1 MVEVGDQAPD
11 FTAPLAG
18 GESYNDVEEFSLSD
32 ALGDGP
38 VVLVFVPA
46 AFTSWCSSELGSFGE
61 EFEAFEA
68 INADVYGV
76 SVDLPFAQN
85 TWADQID
92 LPFPLLSDPTHD
104 IIEAYD
110 VVRGGFYNA
119 LTVARRSVFVIGPDG
134 RITYK
139 WVQDATEEPDWDA
152 LVAEVI
158 DAATEAAP
166 A

>member
-1 MVEVGDQAPD
+1 MVNVGEQAPD

-18 GESYNDVEEFSLSD
+18 GESYNDVEAFTLSD
-32 ALGDGP
+32 ALGNGP

-68 INADVYGV
+68 IDADVYGV

-85 TWADQID
+85 TWAEQLD
-92 LPFPLLSDPTHD
+92 LPFPLLSDPTHEV
-104 IIEAYD
+104 IEAYGVVREGLYD
-110 VVRGGFYNA
+110 VV
-119 LTVARRSVFVIGPDG
+119 TVARRSVFVIGPDG

-139 WVQDATEEPDWDA
+139 WIQEASEEPDWDA
-152 LVAEVI
+152 LVADVI
-158 DAATEAAP
+158 DAATEAAS

>member
-1 MVEVGDQAPD
+1 MVDVGDRAPE

-18 GESYNDVEEFSLSD
+18 GESYNDVDEFSLSD

-68 INADVYGV
+68 IDADVYGV

-85 TWADQID
+85 TWAEQLD
-92 LPFPLLSDPTHD
+92 LPFPLLSDPSHEL
-104 IIEAYD
+104 IEAYD
-110 VVRGGFYNA
+110 VVREGLYDVV
-119 LTVARRSVFVIGPDG
+119 TVARRSVFVIDPDG

-139 WVQDATEEPDWDA
+139 WVQEATEEPDWDA

>member
-1 MVEVGDQAPD
+1 MVDVGDQAPD

-18 GESYNDVEEFSLSD
+18 GDSYNDVEEFALSE

-38 VVLVFVPA
+38 VVLAFVPA
-46 AFTSWCSSELGSFGE
+46 AFTSWCSSELGSFSA

-68 INADVYGV
+68 IDADVYGV

-85 TWADQID
+85 TWAEQLG
-92 LPFPLLSDPTHD
+92 LPFPLLSDPTHEV
-104 IIEAYD
+104 IEAYEVVRDGLYD
-110 VVRGGFYNA
+110 VV
-119 LTVARRSVFVIGPDG
+119 TVARRSVFVIGPDG
-134 RITYK
+134 QVTYK
-139 WVQDATEEPDWDA
+139 WVQEAGEEPDWDA
-152 LVAEVI
+152 LVADVI